1 MMMQA
6 VVLLAL
12 LAQSQGYSWSNYIS
26 RGHSGSSSSTA
37 VFVST
42 KTFEKTKAKYDGRLD
57 LTSMVDEDEG
67 LNDYFKEADAEE
79 VDPPKVGQTITGS
92 VIEIDDNG
100 ALLEIGGKMSGYLP
114 IKEAALIPIKH
125 MNEVIEIGQDITA
138 EVIGT
143 LRGMPVISLRS
154 TQLISAWEEVLKVRA
169 SDESFEVTVLE
180 VNKGGAV
187 CSAFGLKA
195 FLPGSHFVGVPDEGL
210 IGTRLTVS
218 LLSRLLHYSYRCMT
232 LSDASIS
239 QVKFLDVIEEEGKV
253 VISQRRHLSDA
264 APTLIPGEVVGAKVT
279 GLRNYG
285 AFLEL
290 DGGSAGLLHISQISA
305 DRIDNLETLF
315 TVGQRVKV
323 MILSH
328 DKLNGRVALST
339 KALEPNGGDM
349 MKDMN
354 AVFEKA
360 ESTAKRY
367 NQRLDAERTAR
378 ETAAKDIV
386 AGLGGAIE
394 GDGSS
399 SDANSDPLVSVA
411 QSIESILASIV
422 SDSQ

>member
-1 MMMQA
+1 MMQTI
-6 VVLLAL
+6 VILAL

-26 RGHSGSSSSTA
+26 KSHSPSSSSTA
-37 VFVST
+37 VFGSS

-125 MNEVIEIGQDITA
+125 MNEVVEIGQDITA

-143 LRGMPVISLRS
+143 LRGMPVISLRT

-169 SDESFEVTVLE
+169 SDESFEVKVLE

-210 IGTRLTVS
+210 IGTQLT
-218 LLSRLLHYSYRCMT
+218 
-232 LSDASIS
+232 
-239 QVKFLDVIEEEGKV
+239 VKFLDVIEEEGKV

-264 APTLIPGEVVGAKVT
+264 APTLVPGEVIGANVT

-328 DKLNGRVALST
+328 DKVNGRVALST
-339 KALEPNGGDM
+339 RALEPNAGDM

-378 ETAAKDIV
+378 LSAANDIV

>member
-1 MMMQA
+1 
-6 VVLLAL
+6 
-12 LAQSQGYSWSNYIS
+12 
-26 RGHSGSSSSTA
+26 
-37 VFVST
+37 
-42 KTFEKTKAKYDGRLD
+42 
-57 LTSMVDEDEG
+57 MVDEDEG

-125 MNEVIEIGQDITA
+125 MNEVVEIGQDITA

-143 LRGMPVISLRS
+143 LRGMPVISLRT

-169 SDESFEVTVLE
+169 SDESFEVKVLE

-210 IGTRLTVS
+210 IGTQLT
-218 LLSRLLHYSYRCMT
+218 
-232 LSDASIS
+232 
-239 QVKFLDVIEEEGKV
+239 VKFLDVIEEEGKV

-264 APTLIPGEVVGAKVT
+264 APTLVPGEVIGAKVT

-328 DKLNGRVALST
+328 DKVNGRVALST
-339 KALEPNGGDM
+339 RALEPNAGDM

-378 ETAAKDIV
+378 LSAANDIV

>member
-1 MMMQA
+1 
-6 VVLLAL
+6 
-12 LAQSQGYSWSNYIS
+12 
-26 RGHSGSSSSTA
+26 
-37 VFVST
+37 
-42 KTFEKTKAKYDGRLD
+42 
-57 LTSMVDEDEG
+57 
-67 LNDYFKEADAEE
+67 
-79 VDPPKVGQTITGS
+79 
-92 VIEIDDNG
+92 
-100 ALLEIGGKMSGYLP
+100 
-114 IKEAALIPIKH
+114 
-125 MNEVIEIGQDITA
+125 
-138 EVIGT
+138 
-143 LRGMPVISLRS
+143 
-154 TQLISAWEEVLKVRA
+154 
-169 SDESFEVTVLE
+169 
-180 VNKGGAV
+180 
-187 CSAFGLKA
+187 
-195 FLPGSHFVGVPDEGL
+195 
-210 IGTRLTVS
+210 
-218 LLSRLLHYSYRCMT
+218 
-232 LSDASIS
+232 
-239 QVKFLDVIEEEGKV
+239 VKFLDVIEEEGKV

-339 KALEPNGGDM
+339 KALEPNAGDM

-378 ETAAKDIV
+378 LNAANDIV